1 MRYPQAIKP
10 GDVLA
15 VVAPSFGATTEPY
28 ITSLA
33 EAERAL
39 RALGFGVEEWPAVH
53 ATDGV
58 GMATTPAR
66 AAQELQEAWCAP
78 SNCALLSAGGG
89 ELMCEILP
97 HLDFD
102 TLSAA
107 EPKWFMGMSDNSNL
121 SFTLAT
127 LCDTASIY
135 GPNAPAFGQRSWHA
149 SLYDALSVLRG
160 VTPDTKHPT
169 QVFTLSNYDGW
180 QLESL
185 RDEDHP
191 LEPYHIDRDSS
202 LAAALPDGQ
211 ALASAKLEGRLLGGC
226 LDVLQVLCGTRYDA
240 VANFNRRYAKD
251 GILWFLEACDLS
263 PIGVRRAIFQLAQ
276 AGWFDAATGIM
287 FGRPL
292 HYAEES
298 FGLTQRTAALTALA
312 EAGINVPVLLD
323 CDFGHLPPMLPLVVG
338 AHGQATFEHGTL
350 TLRQALI

>member
-1 MRYPQAIKP
+1 MRYPQAVTP

-15 VVAPSFGATTEPY
+15 VVAPSFGASVEPY

-39 RALGFGVEEWPAVH
+39 RAFDFGVQEWPAVR

-66 AAQELQEAWCAP
+66 AAAELQEAWCAD
-78 SNCALLSAGGG
+78 SNQALLSAGGG

-102 TLSAA
+102 AISAA
-107 EPKWFMGMSDNSNL
+107 EPKWFMGMSDNTNF
-121 SFTLAT
+121 SFCLAT

-135 GPNAPAFGQRSWHA
+135 GPNAPAFGQRAWHP

-169 QVFTLSNYDGW
+169 QVFTLASYNGW
-180 QLESL
+180 QKESL
-185 RDEDHP
+185 RDELHP
-191 LEPYHIDRDSS
+191 TEPYHIDSAPS
-202 LAAALPDGQ
+202 MMAALPSGQ
-211 ALASAKLEGRLLGGC
+211 ELSSVKLEGRLLGGC
-226 LDVLQVLCGTRYDA
+226 LDVLQVLCGTRFDA
-240 VANFNRRYAKD
+240 VEQFNRRYAHD
-251 GILWFLEACDLS
+251 GVLWFLEACDLG
-263 PIGVRRAIFQLAQ
+263 PMAVRRALFQLAQ
-276 AGWFDAATGIM
+276 AGWFDTATGIM
-287 FGRPL
+287 LGRPL
-292 HYAEES
+292 LYDDVA
-298 FGLTQRTAALTALA
+298 FGLTQREAALSALA
-312 EAGINVPVLLD
+312 ETQVNVPVILD

-338 AHGQATFEHGTL
+338 AHGLATFEHAAL